1 MNKTRPQLNLRTTVL
16 AGNKPVQKASFVKII
31 IIKCVSKKPAF
42 ALHLRQKK
50 QLVIIMTHCVWRIL

>member
-1 MNKTRPQLNLRTTVL
+1 MTVP
-16 AGNKPVQKASFVKII
+16 AGNTLVQKASFAKII